1 MEEGR
6 KKGNKQKSS
15 QKEERKR
22 KQASQ
27 PASQRGYIN
36 IKQSRFHNKE
46 YFQGQRGSFYNT
58 GEFNLLRSYNNPK
71 C

>member
-6 KKGNKQKSS
+6 KEINRKVV
-15 QKEERKR
+15 KR
-22 KQASQ
+22 KKEKESKASQ